1 MIPVLHIL
9 TLFYLNFSFSN
20 SFMKVFFT
28 ISSKNGNPHRIY
40 TSGRQKTDGNQKE
53 TKQKSKRNQIEIKQ
67 KPKGNK
73 QE

>member
-1 MIPVLHIL
+1 
-9 TLFYLNFSFSN
+9 
-20 SFMKVFFT
+20 MKVFFT